1 MADRAKA
8 HDLLIIGGEDHK
20 TGQDED
26 IENRFARLTTWGRK
40 HFPGVKEPEF
50 RWSGQVME
58 SVDGL
63 AFIGRNPGDEPNV
76 YIATGDSG
84 SGLTHGTIAGMLL
97 RDLILG
103 RDNPWTSLYD
113 PSRKSLRAALTFA
126 EENLN
131 AAGQYA
137 AWMTPGEVGTPEEI
151 KPGTG
156 AVIRRGLSK
165 IAVYRDDAG
174 KLHERSKVCPH
185 LGCIVSWNS
194 TEHSWDCPFH
204 GSRFGPSGKVL
215 SGPAIGSLE
224 KVPHDSSR

>member
-1 MADRAKA
+1 VDAGSSTTYRYRD
-8 HDLLIIGGEDHK
+8 K
-20 TGQDED
+20 TLVLETDFQTQHSVTTVVDFMPMSGSTLTLSALCEG
-26 IENRFARLTTWGRK
+26 NVARFAAMELTIRFDYGR
-40 HFPGVKEPEF
+40 
-50 RWSGQVME
+50 
-58 SVDGL
+58 
-63 AFIGRNPGDEPNV
+63 
-76 YIATGDSG
+76 
-84 SGLTHGTIAGMLL
+84 IAGMLL
-97 RDLILG
+97 PDLILG

>member
-1 MADRAKA
+1 
-8 HDLLIIGGEDHK
+8 
-20 TGQDED
+20 
-26 IENRFARLTTWGRK
+26 
-40 HFPGVKEPEF
+40 
-50 RWSGQVME
+50 ME

-84 SGLTHGTIAGMLL
+84 AGLTHGTIAGMLL

-113 PSRKSLRAALTFA
+113 PARKSLRAALTFA

-151 KPGTG
+151 KPGMG

-174 KLHERSKVCPH
+174 KLHERSAVCPH

-194 TEHSWDCPFH
+194 TERSWDCPCH

-215 SGPAIGSLE
+215 NGPAIGPLE
-224 KVPHDSSR
+224 KVPHDSSQ

>member
-1 MADRAKA
+1 
-8 HDLLIIGGEDHK
+8 
-20 TGQDED
+20 
-26 IENRFARLTTWGRK
+26 
-40 HFPGVKEPEF
+40 
-50 RWSGQVME
+50 
-58 SVDGL
+58 
-63 AFIGRNPGDEPNV
+63 
-76 YIATGDSG
+76 
-84 SGLTHGTIAGMLL
+84 MLL

-165 IAVYRDDAG
+165 IVVYRDDAG
-174 KLHERSKVCPH
+174 KLHERSAVCPH
-185 LGCIVSWNS
+185 LRCIVSWNS
-194 TEHSWDCPFH
+194 TEHSWDWPCH

-215 SGPAIGSLE
+215 SGPVIGSLE